1 MNPSKGEQSGVHSC
15 QEPSNITATDN
26 TLMKGNVTKST
37 RKTKEDTSRR
47 GKQNKV
53 VN

>member
-1 MNPSKGEQSGVHSC
+1 MNASKAEQSGGHSC

-26 TLMKGNVTKST
+26 TLMKGNLTHSA
-37 RKTKEDTSRR
+37 RKTKEDTSTR
-47 GKQNKV
+47 GKQKKV